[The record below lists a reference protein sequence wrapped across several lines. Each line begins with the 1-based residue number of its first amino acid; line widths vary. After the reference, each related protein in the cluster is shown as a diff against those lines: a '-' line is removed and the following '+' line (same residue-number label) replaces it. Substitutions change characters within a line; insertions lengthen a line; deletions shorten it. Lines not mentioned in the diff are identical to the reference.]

1 MWVRVPQA
9 PLRPT
14 LTKGGKLRKD
24 EEVQEETDVEAQDAQ
39 FVDPA
44 IAAPIIYVIA
54 KAVVTGIVSF
64 FTMEF
69 MKRWWC
75 SWTGKNKEEPEVE
88 PEVEE

>member
-1 MWVRVPQA
+1 
-9 PLRPT
+9 
-14 LTKGGKLRKD
+14 LRKD
-24 EEVQEETDVEAQDAQ
+24 EEKAKAEEIDVEAQDTQ
-39 FVDPA
+39 FIDPA

-69 MKRWWC
+69 MKRWWR
-75 SWTGKNKEEPEVE
+75 SWTGKKEEPE